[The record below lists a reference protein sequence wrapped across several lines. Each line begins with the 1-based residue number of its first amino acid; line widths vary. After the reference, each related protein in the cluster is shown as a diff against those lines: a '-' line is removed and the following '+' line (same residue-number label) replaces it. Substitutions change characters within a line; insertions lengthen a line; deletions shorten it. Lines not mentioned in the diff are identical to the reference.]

1 MKAIK
6 RAEKISPYTKVTL
19 TIAASAAV
27 AFVTKRNEKSRI
39 SRKFRSIKVGNEACF
54 LLVIPLAT
62 KLLLFELIT
71 LSEQKDEKGETQK
84 NKNRQKKN
92 TKEQKNKKQNPAN
105 TLFFKFHAI
114 IQDH

>member
-27 AFVTKRNEKSRI
+27 AFVTKRDEKSRI

-71 LSEQKDEKGETQK
+71 LPEQKDEKGETQK
-84 NKNRQKKN
+84 NKNRQKN